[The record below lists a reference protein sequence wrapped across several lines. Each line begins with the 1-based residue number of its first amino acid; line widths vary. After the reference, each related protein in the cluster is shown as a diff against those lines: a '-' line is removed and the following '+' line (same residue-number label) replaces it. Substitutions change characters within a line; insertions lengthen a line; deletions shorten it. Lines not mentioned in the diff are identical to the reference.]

1 MRKQDEAL
9 LREKMQPVAEQAGL
23 LFIDAMILRVNY
35 HLVLAEE
42 HGAVLSEDAPKIIA
56 SAVDSGSKMLRLSLD
71 KISERKNA
79 EAWNKA
85 RKRNP
90 KT

>member
-1 MRKQDEAL
+1 MRKKDEAL
-9 LREKMQPVAEQAGL
+9 LREKMRPVAEMCGS

-35 HLVLAEE
+35 LLVLAEE
-42 HGAVLSEDAPKIIA
+42 HGAEPEDAPQIIA
-56 SAVDSGSKMLRLSLD
+56 DAVDSGSEAMRKALD
-71 KISERKNA
+71 EISERKNA